1 NTMTM
6 PKATT
11 TTTRTMKTATRR
23 GTFSTATSVLLLCA
37 ALLLTQSLGILA
49 LSGDGNAAVEQ
60 LPGQAD
66 AWSEGSGWELTTA
79 KEELTT
85 AGNEDIET
93 NETTAAPSEPEQE
106 STASPEQETTA
117 NPNEPEQETTVSP
130 NEPEQETTVNP
141 NEPEQET
148 TTVNPNEP
156 EQETTA
162 SSSEPEQETSAK
174 PTEQPAS
181 SEAPTTTTEADV
193 ITTIAPTP
201 PAPPVFECQAAGV
214 YPHNSGDCQ
223 RFHNCLLD
231 AQTGELL
238 AFDMACPPLTAF
250 SPLDGVC
257 LRDVSSCQDDGF
269 ACLAPGRFAGS
280 DDSFYYS
287 CVPRLAGVGYRK
299 YIVRCS
305 PGTRFEPLVNR
316 CWRYDWTQFVPG
328 VPSLESSDL
337 TAIKR
342 EQKQLKAQ
350 EKLRLKAEKN
360 KEKEARKQ
368 AKLDEK
374 LAKKA
379 AKEQAKKDAKANK
392 PLSVESVESVE
403 QAS

>member
-1 NTMTM
+1 M
-6 PKATT
+6 
-11 TTTRTMKTATRR
+11 
-23 GTFSTATSVLLLCA
+23 
-37 ALLLTQSLGILA
+37 LTKSMGILA
-49 LSGDGNAAVEQ
+49 LSGDGNAIAEQ
-60 LPGQAD
+60 PPGQAD

-85 AGNEDIET
+85 AGNK
-93 NETTAAPSEPEQE
+93 ETTAEQQQDTTVAPDEPEQE
-106 STASPEQETTA
+106 STASPEQQTTVNPEEPEQETTA
-117 NPNEPEQETTVSP
+117 NPNEPEQETTANP
-130 NEPEQETTVNP
+130 NEPAQETTANP

-148 TTVNPNEP
+148 TLKPEEP

-162 SSSEPEQETSAK
+162 SPSEPESSAK

-181 SEAPTTTTEADV
+181 TSSPSEETTTEAADV

-201 PAPPVFECQAAGV
+201 PAPPAFECQAAGA
-214 YPHNSGDCQ
+214 YPHISGDCQ

-238 AFDMACPPLTAF
+238 GFDMACPPLTAF
-250 SPLDGVC
+250 SPSYGRC
-257 LRDVSSCQDDGF
+257 LRDVSSCNDDGF

-287 CVPRLAGVGYRK
+287 CVASLQGGYHK

-305 PGTRFEPLVNR
+305 AGTRFEPLVNR

-328 VPSLESSDL
+328 QPSLESGDL
-337 TAIKR
+337 AVIKR
-342 EQKQLKAQ
+342 EQKQLKAE

-368 AKLDEK
+368 AKLEEK

-379 AKEQAKKDAKANK
+379 AKEQAKKDAKAKK